1 MRRLI
6 LVAAAAATLL
16 AASPVSPA
24 GAGSPTPGSFTGSA
38 FDTCTAPDN
47 ATMDA
52 WLTTSPYLGVGVY
65 IGGANRLCDDQPNLT
80 ADWVHRQSTR
90 GWKVLPVW
98 VGPQAACS
106 GYATVIDDAP
116 AQSYAAAAA
125 QGRQQAGNAVAAAKE
140 LGIPAQSTLWFDLE
154 DFDLQDSDDCRR
166 SAWTFVSAW
175 TRRLHALGYSSGL
188 YGSAATVIHGLDYAD
203 SVSPSA
209 YTEPDQIWYAWGNA
223 RADTAIKAPWVRST
237 SWTPHRRIHQYV
249 LDVLETFGGQALT
262 VDKNVMDV
270 GQGSVAPKPSAS
282 CGVDIDFATYR
293 TQALGDTGPQV
304 KAAQCL
310 LKQRGYYAGKVNG
323 RFDLPTRRAVARFQ
337 NARHL
342 TVTRT
347 MSRSTW
353 TALLSTGESPVVK
366 RGSASNAVRRVQ
378 RALNAAGDP
387 RLPVTGVFG
396 ATTTTAVRAY
406 QSAVGLP
413 ATGVVASDTWTSLKS
428 GRR

>member
-6 LVAAAAATLL
+6 WVVAAAATILT
-16 AASPVSPA
+16 AAPA
-24 GAGSPTPGSFTGSA
+24 EAGSPTPGSFTGFA
-38 FDTCTAPDN
+38 FDSCTAPDN

-80 ADWVHRQSTR
+80 ADWVRRQSTR
-90 GWKVLPVW
+90 GWKILPVW

-106 GYATVIDDAP
+106 GFATVIDDAP

-125 QGRQQAGNAVAAAKE
+125 QGRHQAGNAVAAAKE
-140 LGIPAQSTLWFDLE
+140 LGIPAHSTLWYDLE

-175 TRRLHALGYSSGL
+175 TRRLHALGYVSGL

-209 YTEPDQIWYAWGNA
+209 YTEPDQIWYAWANA
-223 RADTAIKAPWVRST
+223 RADTAIKASWVRST

-249 LDVLETFGGQALT
+249 LDVAQTFGGHAMI
-262 VDKNVMDV
+262 VDKDFMDV
-270 GQGSVAPKPSAS
+270 GQGSVAPKPSPS

-293 TQALGDTGPQV
+293 TQSRGDTGPQV

-310 LKQRGYYAGKVNG
+310 LKQRGVYSGRVTG
-323 RFDLPTRRAVARFQ
+323 RFDLATTQATIRFQ
-337 NARHL
+337 GNRHL
-342 TVTRT
+342 ALTGAVNRP
-347 MSRSTW
+347 TW
-353 TALLSTGESPVVK
+353 TALLSAGESPVVK

-387 RLPVTGVFG
+387 RLPITGVFG
-396 ATTTTAVRAY
+396 ASTTTAVRAY
-406 QSAVGLP
+406 QQAVGLP
-413 ATGVVASDTWTSLKS
+413 VTGVVASGTWAELKS